1 MSKSIDFNK
10 LKEDL
15 IDKGTEL
22 ITKVIFLPIS
32 KKSIQI
38 VAINLQ
44 VIKDAT
50 DGAVS
55 VESIVKGQIK
65 VDANAYVDKAVTLLN
80 NKLES
85 NNLDASDLPDLGFD
99 FEHDVA
105 CGIVVPGTVDI
116 QDGTINGL
124 ANFCRTGDSELK
136 INVRSAPDTVRNMLA
151 NFLPSNY
158 LPGLE

>member
-22 ITKVIFLPIS
+22 ITKVIFLATS
-32 KKSIQI
+32 KNIQFKFL
-38 VAINLQ
+38 AIYYLQ

-65 VDANAYVDKAVTLLN
+65 VDANAYVDKAVSLLN
-80 NKLES
+80 SKLES
-85 NNLDASDLPDLGFD
+85 NNLDSSDLPDLGFD

-116 QDGTINGL
+116 QDGTINGM
-124 ANFCRTGDSELK
+124 ANFCRTGESELK
-136 INVRSAPDTVRNMLA
+136 INVSSSPDTVKIC
-151 NFLPSNY
+151 
-158 LPGLE
+158 